1 MPVRVAVEK
10 VAGLVNVIMPL
21 KMLRIALS
29 AFAVGAKNFP
39 QTERDKV
46 TF

>member
-1 MPVRVAVEK
+1 MEK